1 MDGQGVFTGFDEREW
16 ELLNWAT
23 EWDDGDDAVYAD
35 TKATDKIGW
44 VEQNSIADEDIH
56 GWS

>member
-1 MDGQGVFTGFDEREW
+1 MDGQGVFIGFDEREW

-23 EWDDGDDAVYAD
+23 EWDDADDAVYAD

-44 VEQNSIADEDIH
+44 VEHDSNEDRH